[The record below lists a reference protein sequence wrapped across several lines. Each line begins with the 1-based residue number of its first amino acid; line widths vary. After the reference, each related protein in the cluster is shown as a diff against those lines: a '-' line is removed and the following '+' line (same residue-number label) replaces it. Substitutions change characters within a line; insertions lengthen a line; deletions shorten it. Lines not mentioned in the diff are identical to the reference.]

1 MGSTLSSNLLKN
13 NALKW
18 NNLLELKESS
28 WDIFTEGN
36 MKYLFVFI
44 N

>member
-13 NALKW
+13 KVLKL
-18 NNLLELKESS
+18 NNLFELKESS

-36 MKYLFVFI
+36 MKYLFAF
-44 N
+44 